1 MELLRAAILG
11 IVQGLTEFIPVSS
24 SGHLILVPALFG
36 WEDQGLAFDVG
47 LHLGT
52 LLALLAY
59 FWRDWLRM
67 FGSTTRD
74 FVSVGFRWPSYGQD
88 TKLLLSLAMGS
99 IPIAVV
105 GLLFSDWIEENIR
118 EPWIVALGLAGAGT
132 VIFFVD
138 RLGKH
143 NRTIGDIGVRDA
155 LLVGAAQALAL
166 VPGVSR
172 SGSTI
177 TAGVFLNFRRD
188 AAARFGFLLGTPAFV
203 GAALLKSGDL
213 GQEWR
218 DEFDVLALGFVAS
231 AVTGFAVIH
240 YLLRYLR
247 TRSLLAFVLYR
258 YIVAALVLVI
268 GGIRTVA

>member
-36 WEDQGLAFDVG
+36 WDDQGLAFDVG

-52 LLALLAY
+52 LLALLVY

-67 FGSTTRD
+67 FGSASRD
-74 FVSVGFRWPSYGQD
+74 FVAVGPRWHSYGQD
-88 TKLLLSLAMGS
+88 TRLLLALALGS
-99 IPIAVV
+99 VPVAVV
-105 GLLFSDWIEENIR
+105 GLLFSGWIEENVR
-118 EPWIVALGLAGAGT
+118 QPWVVAVGLVVAGT
-132 VIFFVD
+132 VILFVD

-143 NRTIGDIGVRDA
+143 NRSVDQIGIRDA
-155 LLVGAAQALAL
+155 LFIGTVQALAL
-166 VPGVSR
+166 IPGVSR
-172 SGSTI
+172 SGATI
-177 TAGVFLNFRRD
+177 TAGVFLDLRRD

-213 GQEWR
+213 GNAWQ

-231 AVTGFAVIH
+231 AVTGFVVIH

-247 TRSLLAFVLYR
+247 TRSLLVFVLYR
-258 YIVAALVLVI
+258 YVVAALTLLI
-268 GGIRTVA
+268 GGIRVLA

>member
-1 MELLRAAILG
+1 MELLRALILG

-36 WEDQGLAFDVG
+36 WDDQGLAFDVG

-67 FGSTTRD
+67 FVSASRDSMASGLRWSAYGPDTR
-74 FVSVGFRWPSYGQD
+74 
-88 TKLLLSLAMGS
+88 LLLMLALGS
-99 IPIAVV
+99 VPVAVA
-105 GLLFSDWIEENIR
+105 GLLLSDWIEENIR
-118 EPWIVALGLAGAGT
+118 QPWVVAIGLAAAGT
-132 VIFFVD
+132 VILFVD

-143 NRTIGDIGVRDA
+143 DRTIEQVGVRDA

-166 VPGVSR
+166 IPGISR

-177 TAGVFLNFRRD
+177 TAGVALNFRRD

-213 GQEWR
+213 GREWR
-218 DEFDVLALGFVAS
+218 DEFGVLALGFVAS

-258 YIVAALVLVI
+258 YVVAALTLII
-268 GGIRTVA
+268 GGIRVLA